1 MRTAAT
7 SGVTADEALALEIK
21 FQDNVVL
28 DLVRDA
34 KLPIWWSGR
43 PMSLAWVVVEQDT
56 QRTLLRDGGDS
67 ELSTALLRQAQRRG
81 CRWRCRCWTYKTPC
95 KYRRVSFGV
104 IFCRPWQPL
113 LTAMGLS
120 N

>member
-1 MRTAAT
+1 M
-7 SGVTADEALALEIK
+7 
-21 FQDNVVL
+21 
-28 DLVRDA
+28 VRPA
-34 KLPIWWSGR
+34 HEFGLGCG
-43 PMSLAWVVVEQDT
+43 EQDT

-81 CRWRCRCWTYKTPC
+81 LPLALPLLDLQDTMQ
-95 KYRRVSFGV
+95 VSPGIV
-104 IFCRPWQPL
+104 WGIFCRPWQPL